1 MPESKYEAE
10 TAQANAHTGRRL
22 PIVHTLYIAVLQ
34 KGRIMLAAERRK
46 KIIDLAHQEKRVL
59 VSVLSRMFE
68 VTEETIR
75 RDLEK
80 LEKEGILSRTYGGA
94 MLNRHTNEDLPFT
107 ARNIMN
113 TDIKQ
118 NIAIKAMDLINEGD
132 TLMVDPSSTSFE
144 LLKLLT
150 NKNNLTV
157 ITNSVHILNDF
168 SGSEMNIVST
178 GGNLRPRSLSLV
190 GPVAHHTLQR
200 YNVDKAI
207 ISCKGIDLDKGI
219 TESNEPECELK
230 KYMLKQCDKVIL
242 LADHTKFDKV
252 AFTVLSE
259 LERVDYLVT
268 DQAPSEPWVRRLAEL
283 NIELIY

>member
-1 MPESKYEAE
+1 
-10 TAQANAHTGRRL
+10 
-22 PIVHTLYIAVLQ
+22 
-34 KGRIMLAAERRK
+34 MLAAERRK

-80 LEKEGILSRTYGGA
+80 LEKEGIVSRTYGGA

-118 NIAIKAMDLINEGD
+118 SIAIKAMDLINEGD

-230 KYMLKQCDKVIL
+230 KYMLKQCEKVIL

>member
-1 MPESKYEAE
+1 
-10 TAQANAHTGRRL
+10 
-22 PIVHTLYIAVLQ
+22 
-34 KGRIMLAAERRK
+34 MLAAERRN

-59 VSVLSRMFE
+59 VSVLSKMFD

-80 LEKEGILSRTYGGA
+80 LEKEGIVTRTYGGA

-107 ARNIMN
+107 TRNVMN

-118 NIAIKAMDLINEGD
+118 SIAMKAMDLINEGD

-144 LLKLLT
+144 LLQLLS

-157 ITNSVHILNDF
+157 ITNSVNILQHF

-178 GGNLRPRSLSLV
+178 GGTLRPRSLSLV
-190 GPVAHHTLQR
+190 GPVAQNTLQR
-200 YNVDKAI
+200 YNVDKAV
-207 ISCKGIDLDKGI
+207 ISCRGIDLNKGI

-230 KYMLKQCDKVIL
+230 KHMLQQCDKVIL
-242 LADHTKFDKV
+242 LADHTKFDKA
-252 AFTVLSE
+252 AFIVLSE
-259 LERVDYLVT
+259 LERLDYLVT
-268 DQAPSEPWVRRLAEL
+268 DRKPSEEWIHKLAEL